1 MRFGRALVGGLV
13 SGLAAVGFAAA
24 QPAAAPSARVPSP
37 REVRALRPT
46 IDVYAGALLARLQ
59 PHLPSQPTAPGGPGG
74 PGGPVSATVRVLLT
88 PEGLVSLATIERAS
102 GVPAF
107 DAAVLDV
114 LSRFQGQVPGSL
126 GRLPVPVE
134 PNRQRQVTTEGFALE
149 VRPAPL
155 AAPSA
160 PGGPKGASNP

>member
-1 MRFGRALVGGLV
+1 MAFGRALALGLGT
-13 SGLAAVGFAAA
+13 GLAAVGFAAA
-24 QPAAAPSARVPSP
+24 QPVAAPSARVPSP
-37 REVRALRPT
+37 REVRALRPM

-59 PHLPSQPTAPGGPGG
+59 PHLPSQATVPGGH
-74 PGGPVSATVRVLLT
+74 VSTTVRVLLT
-88 PEGLVSLATIERAS
+88 PEGVVSLATIERAS

-114 LSRFQGQVPGSL
+114 LSRFRGQVPGSL

-134 PNRQRQVTTEGFALE
+134 QNRQLQVTTEGFALE

-155 AAPSA
+155 AAPDA
-160 PGGPKGASNP
+160 PGGPKGAVNP

>member
-59 PHLPSQPTAPGGPGG
+59 PHLPSQPTAPGGP
-74 PGGPVSATVRVLLT
+74 VSATVRVLLT
-88 PEGLVSLATIERAS
+88 PEGVVSLATIERAS

>member
-59 PHLPSQPTAPGGPGG
+59 PHLPSEPTAAGGPV
-74 PGGPVSATVRVLLT
+74 GPVSATVRVLLT
-88 PEGLVSLATIERAS
+88 PEGVVSLATIERAS

-107 DAAVLDV
+107 DAACMRV
-114 LSRFQGQVPGSL
+114 
-126 GRLPVPVE
+126 
-134 PNRQRQVTTEGFALE
+134 
-149 VRPAPL
+149 
-155 AAPSA
+155 
-160 PGGPKGASNP
+160 